1 MRQQKQNPKMHRS
14 FKFLST
20 AIIIC
25 IAFIVSATPSFSDEP
40 QEPSSSVE
48 IIKVDDGSG
57 IIPKPGSGS
66 APSSPTDRGGA
77 LQLAL
82 LGLLV
87 LFPVIAIASV
97 RRQAR
102 RKRSSAN
109 A

>member
-1 MRQQKQNPKMHRS
+1 MRQQKQNPEMYRS
-14 FKFLST
+14 FKFLSIST
-20 AIIIC
+20 IFSIV
-25 IAFIVSATPSFSDEP
+25 FIVFATPCFSDET
-40 QEPSSSVE
+40 QEPPSSVD
-48 IIKVDDGSG
+48 IIKVDDGSV

-102 RKRSSAN
+102 RNRSSAN

>member
-1 MRQQKQNPKMHRS
+1 MS
-14 FKFLST
+14 IFSVVF
-20 AIIIC
+20 A
-25 IAFIVSATPSFSDEP
+25 APSFSDQQ

-66 APSSPTDRGGA
+66 APSSATDRGGA
-77 LQLAL
+77 LQLTL

-87 LFPVIAIASV
+87 LFPIIAISCV

-102 RKRSSAN
+102 RNRSSVN

>member
-1 MRQQKQNPKMHRS
+1 VRRQKQNPEMHHS

-20 AIIIC
+20 AIIIS
-25 IAFIVSATPSFSDEP
+25 IASVVFATPSFSDEQ

-66 APSSPTDRGGA
+66 APSSPTDRGGG

-87 LFPVIAIASV
+87 LFPIIAIASI

-102 RKRSSAN
+102 RNRSSAN

>member
-1 MRQQKQNPKMHRS
+1 MRQQKQNPEMYRS
-14 FKFLST
+14 FKFLSIST
-20 AIIIC
+20 IFSIV
-25 IAFIVSATPSFSDEP
+25 FIVFATPCFSDET
-40 QEPSSSVE
+40 QEPPSSVE

-77 LQLAL
+77 LQLDL

-102 RKRSSAN
+102 RNRSSAN

>member
-20 AIIIC
+20 AIIIY

>member
-1 MRQQKQNPKMHRS
+1 MRQQKQNPEMYRS
-14 FKFLST
+14 FKFLSIST
-20 AIIIC
+20 IFSIV
-25 IAFIVSATPSFSDEP
+25 FIVFATPCFSDET
-40 QEPSSSVE
+40 QEPPSSVE

-87 LFPVIAIASV
+87 LFPIIAIASV

-102 RKRSSAN
+102 RNQSSAN

>member
-1 MRQQKQNPKMHRS
+1 VRRQKQNPEMHHS

-20 AIIIC
+20 AIIIS
-25 IAFIVSATPSFSDEP
+25 IFSVVFAAPSFSDQQ

-66 APSSPTDRGGA
+66 APSSATDRGGA
-77 LQLAL
+77 LQLTL

-87 LFPVIAIASV
+87 LFPIIAISCV

-102 RKRSSAN
+102 RNRSSVN

>member
-1 MRQQKQNPKMHRS
+1 MRQQKQNPEMYRS
-14 FKFLST
+14 FKFFSIST
-20 AIIIC
+20 IFSIV
-25 IAFIVSATPSFSDEP
+25 FIVFATPCFSDET
-40 QEPSSSVE
+40 QEPPSSVE

-102 RKRSSAN
+102 RNRSSAN

>member
-1 MRQQKQNPKMHRS
+1 MRRQKQNPEMHHS
-14 FKFLST
+14 LKFLST
-20 AIIIC
+20 AIIISV
-25 IAFIVSATPSFSDEP
+25 ASVVFATPSFSDGPED
-40 QEPSSSVE
+40 PSSSVE

-66 APSSPTDRGGA
+66 APSRPTDRGGA
-77 LQLAL
+77 LQLTL

-102 RKRSSAN
+102 RNRSSAN
-109 A
+109 T